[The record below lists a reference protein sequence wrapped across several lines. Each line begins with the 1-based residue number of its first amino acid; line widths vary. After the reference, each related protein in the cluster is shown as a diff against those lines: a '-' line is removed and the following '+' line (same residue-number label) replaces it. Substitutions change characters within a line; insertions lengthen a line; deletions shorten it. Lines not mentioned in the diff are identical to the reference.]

1 MGKGRYPVAIET
13 SSRRMEEEEDGVQI
27 CTTLLPQAAPALPGP
42 EVTVP
47 TSRAGLESPSLSRDG
62 NKALL
67 LPGELFSLSKLWSF
81 TFVAKKNGLFLP
93 GHSEYKFTDS
103 LLRWDVHWG
112 VAVSPRMSLAQLRAE
127 SSDRGTHNSS
137 TQTFSSPVVTWGVAR
152 ST

>member
-27 CTTLLPQAAPALPGP
+27 RTTLLPQAAPALPGP

-62 NKALL
+62 DKALL
-67 LPGELFSLSKLWSF
+67 LPRELFSLSKLWSF
-81 TFVAKKNGLFLP
+81 TFVAKKNGLSLP
-93 GHSEYKFTDS
+93 GHLEYKFTDS
-103 LLRWDVHWG
+103 CLRWDVHWG

-137 TQTFSSPVVTWGVAR
+137 TQTFSSPVITWGVAR